1 MTRWAAMMSMILV
14 LASAT
19 IAQSQS
25 AMTGQGSPGV
35 RVAPRRP
42 VAARPSMAGPHPGF
56 VQNPALAR
64 RPGFVNHPGFLNSG
78 FARNPA
84 FAHANGFARPARFP
98 FWRGFA
104 TNRIFF
110 VRSGSLAPWP
120 YWYNYP
126 PPSSAPSQ
134 YWAYCQDPEG
144 YYPYVPDCPG
154 GWIPVVPTPPAP
166 EWWRGAPDS
175 EQQPMGGTSPEDIRE
190 QLARSRAESGLDV
203 SLETAT
209 GSRLSP

>member
-1 MTRWAAMMSMILV
+1 MTRWAAMMSMFLV

-42 VAARPSMAGPHPGF
+42 VAARPSMAGQHPGF
-56 VQNPALAR
+56 VQNPAFAR

-84 FAHANGFARPARFP
+84 FAHGNGFARPARFP
-98 FWRGFA
+98 LWRGFA

-110 VRSGSLAPWP
+110 VRSGGLAPWP

-126 PPSSAPSQ
+126 APSSSPSQ

-166 EWWRGAPDS
+166 EWWRGAPDG

-190 QLARSRAESGLDV
+190 QLACSRAEAGLDL

>member
-14 LASAT
+14 LVSAN

-25 AMTGQGSPGV
+25 AMTGQSAPGGV

-42 VAARPSMAGPHPGF
+42 VAARPSVAGQHPGF
-56 VQNPALAR
+56 VQNPAFAR
-64 RPGFVNHPGFLNSG
+64 RPAFVNQQGFVNSR

-84 FAHANGFARPARFP
+84 FVHSNGVARPGRFP

-110 VRSGSLAPWP
+110 VRSGGLAPWP

-126 PPSSAPSQ
+126 PPSSEPSQ
-134 YWAYCQDPEG
+134 YWSYCQDPEG

-166 EWWRGAPDS
+166 EYEP
-175 EQQPMGGTSPEDIRE
+175 QPMGASSTEDIRE
-190 QLARSRAESGLDV
+190 QLARSRADSGLDV
-203 SLETAT
+203 SLETTA

>member
-1 MTRWAAMMSMILV
+1 MTRWAATMSMILV

-19 IAQSQS
+19 IAQGQS
-25 AMTGQGSPGV
+25 AMSGQSSPGGV
-35 RVAPRRP
+35 RVAPHRP
-42 VAARPSMAGPHPGF
+42 VTAVRPSVAGQHPGF
-56 VQNPALAR
+56 VQNPGFAR
-64 RPGFVNHPGFLNSG
+64 RPAFVNQSGFVNSG

-84 FAHANGFARPARFP
+84 FAHSTGFTRPARFP

-104 TNRIFF
+104 TNRVFF
-110 VRSGSLAPWP
+110 VRSGGLAPWP

-126 PPSSAPSQ
+126 SPSSAPSQ

-144 YYPYVPDCPG
+144 YFPYVPDCPG

-166 EWWRGAPDS
+166 EY
-175 EQQPMGGTSPEDIRE
+175 EQQPMGATSPADIRE
-190 QLARSRAESGLDV
+190 QLARSRADSGLDV
-203 SLETAT
+203 SLETAA